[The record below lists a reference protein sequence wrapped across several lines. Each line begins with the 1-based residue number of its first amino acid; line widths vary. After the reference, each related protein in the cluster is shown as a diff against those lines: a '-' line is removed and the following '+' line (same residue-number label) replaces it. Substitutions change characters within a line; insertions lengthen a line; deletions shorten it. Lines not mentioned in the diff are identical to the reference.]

1 MARAA
6 EQRRGVAILAEQLAE
21 RELARMAEEEHRDM
35 VGSFSPPQHDS
46 ELLG

>member
-1 MARAA
+1 ME

-35 VGSFSPPQHDS
+35 VRISA
-46 ELLG
+46 LCTLRL